1 MYEEDNNNFVM
12 SPEPSEKTDIVKIKF
27 TPEAAATFISWSKF
41 LGIFSII
48 SFGFTCMSIIGI
60 PVGIFGILASIRLLN
75 MCSDIKSLMQTQNA
89 NYSQS
94 AGDNLYSAVKNIFVA
109 ALIQITFALLALI
122 LFIIFAG
129 DIYEYIQ
136 TIIQEYYPEFDPGS
150 GRIDFI
156 SGLKI
161 LKTCI

>member
-1 MYEEDNNNFVM
+1 
-12 SPEPSEKTDIVKIKF
+12 
-27 TPEAAATFISWSKF
+27 
-41 LGIFSII
+41 
-48 SFGFTCMSIIGI
+48 
-60 PVGIFGILASIRLLN
+60 
-75 MCSDIKSLMQTQNA
+75 MQTQNA